1 MSGIVDLS
9 RFGGLDPW
17 RVLGFFAL
25 IAFLLYRNL
34 PGALA
39 FVRPSWVRLRAA
51 GGPDDVIARGPA
63 MREMLGQ
70 LEALG
75 FEPKGIVVETRPL
88 TRPVREFV
96 LASPEA
102 RCFATVRQVR
112 NEAWLSLVTHFAD
125 GAAVFT
131 ADFHWPSVD
140 EADYLAGGLP
150 GNGPAELL
158 NAHRR
163 RVQRFVDAGRPLD
176 ASYDLAALE
185 RAGGRFFAE
194 GPGKRELR
202 RKEIRGLIFAG
213 GALIFMGS
221 FLMQLARRLAG

>member
-1 MSGIVDLS
+1 MGLDFS
-9 RFGGLDPW
+9 RLGALDPW

-25 IAFLLYRNL
+25 IGFLLYRNL

-39 FVRPSWVRLRAA
+39 FLRPSWVRPRAA
-51 GGPDDVIARGPA
+51 GGPEDVAARSPA
-63 MREMLGQ
+63 MRDMLGQ
-70 LEALG
+70 LEELG
-75 FEPKGIVVETRPL
+75 FEPKGILIERRPL
-88 TRPVREFV
+88 APSTRELV

-102 RCFATVRQVR
+102 RCFATVRPVK
-112 NEAWLSLVTHFAD
+112 NEAWLSLVTHFSD
-125 GAAVFT
+125 GAAVIT

-140 EADYLAGGLP
+140 EPDYLAGGLP

-176 ASYDLAALE
+176 AAYDLSALE
-185 RAGGRFFAE
+185 AAGARFFAK

-202 RKEIRGLIFAG
+202 RKELRGLIFAG

-221 FLMQLARRLAG
+221 FVVQLVRRLAG

>member
-1 MSGIVDLS
+1 MIGIVDFS
-9 RFGGLDPW
+9 RFDGLDPW

-39 FVRPSWVRLRAA
+39 FAWPGWVRLRAA
-51 GGPDDVIARGPA
+51 GGPDDVVARGPA
-63 MREMLGQ
+63 MRDMLGQ

-75 FEPKGIVVETRPL
+75 FERKGVVIERRPL
-88 TRPVREFV
+88 ARAARDLV
-96 LASPEA
+96 LASPDA

-112 NEAWLSLVTHFAD
+112 NEAWLSLVTHFSD
-125 GAAVFT
+125 GAAVIT

-150 GNGPAELL
+150 GNGPAELV

-163 RVQRFVDAGRPLD
+163 RVQRFVDEGRPLD
-176 ASYDLAALE
+176 ARFDLEALE
-185 RAGGRFFAE
+185 EAGSRFYAK

-202 RKEIRGLIFAG
+202 RKEIRGVIFAG

-221 FLMQLARRLAG
+221 FLVQLARRLAG